1 MAIKQPF
8 SHNLDPQLT
17 ATPLGKY
24 DEAIAGLITS
34 ALRVEVKRAEG
45 KPENELDAR
54 DLTFRGYA
62 YWFQHDGD
70 ADGYRIAEGYL
81 ERALK
86 LAPNDFLAL
95 EATAEINLCDCIHA
109 WAKDIK
115 KETAIGAAALDKI
128 ARLYPQEPSAGL
140 RLKVLM
146 LQGRYAE
153 ALALSDVT
161 LRPGAEDTEGGC
173 IVALI
178 HLSRA
183 KEAQPSIKVLE
194 AHNNHNRPEL
204 SALFAAVDYA
214 TEDYGAAVKHAQAA
228 TANMTERNPR
238 MPLRAPFA

>member
-1 MAIKQPF
+1 
-8 SHNLDPQLT
+8 
-17 ATPLGKY
+17 
-24 DEAIAGLITS
+24 
-34 ALRVEVKRAEG
+34 
-45 KPENELDAR
+45 
-54 DLTFRGYA
+54 
-62 YWFQHDGD
+62 
-70 ADGYRIAEGYL
+70 L

-161 LRPGAEDTEGGC
+161 LRPGAEDTEILHYR

-178 HLSRA
+178 HLGRA